1 MKYNII
7 LIAYIISSIHSQMHD
22 RPQKIMSVEE
32 KLSSVKLAYDKETN
46 LYLKTQMK
54 VILDYHKYS
63 IEGDGEV
70 FTKNDLVRASIEILF
85 PIKGLFEEW
94 VVENTIEKVNEI
106 IDSEGYRNKAI
117 TREEFLGF
125 CFWIN
130 PESIFGKFL
139 WNKVKDLQTDLSTKK
154 KKTDM

>member
-1 MKYNII
+1 MKYSII
-7 LIAYIISSIHSQMHD
+7 IIAYVICSIQSQMHE

-54 VILDYHKYS
+54 VILNYHKYS

-70 FTKNDLVRASIEILF
+70 FTKDALVKASMEILF
-85 PIKGLFEEW
+85 PIKGIFEEW

-106 IDSEGYRNKAI
+106 IDNEGYRTKAI

-130 PESIFGKFL
+130 PESILGKYL
-139 WNKVKDLQTDLSTKK
+139 WNKVKDLNTDLSNK
-154 KKTDM
+154 KKTDI